1 MFHVEHLFEKW
12 RQDNLQER
20 LLKGFQKNYCFCH
33 RCGEKIFGDAT
44 LEVRNGQ
51 TGTLGIG
58 RGASGAFF
66 EM

>member
-44 LEVRNGQ
+44 PEV
-51 TGTLGIG
+51 
-58 RGASGAFF
+58 
-66 EM
+66 